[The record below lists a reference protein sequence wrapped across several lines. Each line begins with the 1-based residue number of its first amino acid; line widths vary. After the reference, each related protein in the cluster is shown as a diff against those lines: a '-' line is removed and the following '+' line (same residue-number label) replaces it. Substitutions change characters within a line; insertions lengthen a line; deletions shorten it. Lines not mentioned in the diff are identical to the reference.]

1 MGDVEGSDANVMV
14 GEVNEN
20 GAMTL
25 ERFFTVG
32 EVVEFWE
39 GAFVRGYRQAPGAPA
54 IVKRVE
60 GKGFYS
66 IKMVGSMRGKFRV
79 VGWKNLFTEGSFT
92 KNVCRT
98 DSKRV
103 RGQARLKEI
112 AEAEAEG
119 RFAVELRKAKDELAK
134 AAKINRVNVTQ
145 AENLLKAQEKE
156 ARNKEKDLS
165 ARHKRQL
172 EEMQADLAER
182 QESESQER
190 EEISR
195 QRRQKGREVVRHLE
209 KTHTDLSEVLTENE
223 VLVKAVIRGTASLE
237 ALQKEG
243 LGWQGKYT
251 DQQDKNK
258 EREKL
263 LTFLERS
270 LVEKTR
276 QIAVLNKQCES
287 LGNKVKERD
296 KEIST
301 HAELSRK
308 VIYLVYS

>member
-1 MGDVEGSDANVMV
+1 MRS
-14 GEVNEN
+14 
-20 GAMTL
+20 
-25 ERFFTVG
+25 
-32 EVVEFWE
+32 
-39 GAFVRGYRQAPGAPA
+39 FVDIGKLQAPA

-60 GKGFYS
+60 GKGFYF
-66 IKMVGSMRGKFRV
+66 IKMVGSMRGKFRG

-112 AEAEAEG
+112 AEAEAEA

-190 EEISR
+190 DEISR
-195 QRRQKGREVVRHLE
+195 QRRQKSREVVRHLE
-209 KTHTDLSEVLTENE
+209 KTHTDLSEVLAEKE

-270 LVEKTR
+270 VVEKTR
-276 QIAVLNKQCES
+276 QIAVLNKQSES
-287 LGNKVKERD
+287 LRNKVEERD

-301 HAELSRK
+301 HAELSRE
-308 VIYLVYS
+308 VSFLVFS

>member
-1 MGDVEGSDANVMV
+1 MATV
-14 GEVNEN
+14 GGGMDDNDS
-20 GAMTL
+20 GR
-25 ERFFTVG
+25 ERVFTVG
-32 EVVEFWE
+32 QVVEFWE

-60 GKGFYS
+60 GNGFYS

-112 AEAEAEG
+112 AEAEAEA
-119 RFAVELRKAKDELAK
+119 RFAGEIRKAKDELAK

-145 AENLLKAQEKE
+145 GGNLLKAQEKE
-156 ARNKEKDLS
+156 ARNKKKDLS

-172 EEMQADLAER
+172 EEMAEDLAKR

-195 QRRQKGREVVRHLE
+195 QRRQKSREVVIDIWRRH
-209 KTHTDLSEVLTENE
+209 TQ
-223 VLVKAVIRGTASLE
+223 IF
-237 ALQKEG
+237 QKF
-243 LGWQGKYT
+243 WQ
-251 DQQDKNK
+251 
-258 EREKL
+258 R
-263 LTFLERS
+263 
-270 LVEKTR
+270 
-276 QIAVLNKQCES
+276 
-287 LGNKVKERD
+287 
-296 KEIST
+296 
-301 HAELSRK
+301 RK
-308 VIYLVYS
+308 C

>member
-1 MGDVEGSDANVMV
+1 MGDSVV
-14 GEVNEN
+14 GDDMATVVGGMDDNDS
-20 GAMTL
+20 GR
-25 ERFFTVG
+25 ERVFTVG

-112 AEAEAEG
+112 AEAEAEA

-209 KTHTDLSEVLTENE
+209 KTHTDLSEVLAEKE

-270 LVEKTR
+270 VIEKTR
-276 QIAVLNKQCES
+276 QIAVLNKQSES
-287 LGNKVKERD
+287 LRNKVEERD

-301 HAELSRK
+301 HAELSRE
-308 VIYLVYS
+308 VSFLVFS

>member
-1 MGDVEGSDANVMV
+1 M
-14 GEVNEN
+14 
-20 GAMTL
+20 
-25 ERFFTVG
+25 
-32 EVVEFWE
+32 
-39 GAFVRGYRQAPGAPA
+39 
-54 IVKRVE
+54 VKRVE
-60 GKGFYS
+60 GNGFYS

-112 AEAEAEG
+112 AEAETEA
-119 RFAVELRKAKDELAK
+119 RFAGEIRKAKDELAK
-134 AAKINRVNVTQ
+134 AAKINRDDNVTQ
-145 AENLLKAQEKE
+145 GGNLLKAQEKE

-172 EEMQADLAER
+172 EEMAEDLAKR

-195 QRRQKGREVVRHLE
+195 QGRQKRREVVRNLE
-209 KTHTDLSEVLTENE
+209 KTHTDLSEVLAEKE

-243 LGWQGKYT
+243 LGWQGKCT

-270 LVEKTR
+270 VAEKTR

-287 LGNKVKERD
+287 LANKLKERD

-301 HAELSRK
+301 HAELSRE
-308 VIYLVYS
+308 VSYLVFS

>member
-1 MGDVEGSDANVMV
+1 V
-14 GEVNEN
+14 
-20 GAMTL
+20 
-25 ERFFTVG
+25 FTVG
-32 EVVEFWE
+32 QVVEFWE

-60 GKGFYS
+60 GNGFYS

-92 KNVCRT
+92 KNVCKT

-103 RGQARLKEI
+103 RLQARLKEI
-112 AEAEAEG
+112 AEAEAEV
-119 RFAVELRKAKDELAK
+119 RFAGEIIKAKDELAK
-134 AAKINRVNVTQ
+134 AAKIIRDKVTQ
-145 AENLLKAQEKE
+145 GENLLKAQEKE

-172 EEMQADLAER
+172 EEMAEDLAKR

-195 QRRQKGREVVRHLE
+195 QGRQKMREVVRNLE
-209 KTHTDLSEVLTENE
+209 KTHTDLSEVLAEKE

-243 LGWQGKYT
+243 LGWQGKCT
-251 DQQDKNK
+251 DQQDKMK
-258 EREKL
+258 EREIL

-270 LVEKTR
+270 VVEKTR

-287 LGNKVKERD
+287 LANKLKERD
-296 KEIST
+296 KEISM
-301 HAELSRK
+301 HAELSRE
-308 VIYLVYS
+308 VSFLVFSLLFLSSDLLFSLLWGGSENTQINKTR